1 MNLNSKVV
9 WKDAADLGIVVLVSM
24 DCGNGDVVEL
34 GHMVPESRA
43 TSASPDV
50 AAVLDGPKVLS
61 LAALTEDGKAFLDLV
76 RSGDVA

>member
-9 WKDAADLGIVVLVSM
+9 WKDAADLGLVVLVSM
-24 DCGNGDVVEL
+24 DCGDDVFIEL
-34 GHMVPESRA
+34 GHMVPDSRMA
-43 TSASPDV
+43 PAAPDV

-76 RSGDVA
+76 RSGEVA